1 MTLYMILQQEISLE
15 SIIEVTLEDLGTKAM
30 IE

>member
-1 MTLYMILQQEISLE
+1 MTLYMILQQEIDLE
-15 SIIEVTLEDLGTKAM
+15 STAEVTLEDLGTKAM